1 MDSEHSGGYDLG
13 GSKTPITPVIVGEG
27 AWAKEFS
34 DGLFENGI
42 FAQSIV
48 CPTVSRETGRVRT
61 MIMATLT
68 KEDLGYALEAFG
80 QVGREMGLVDEGSR
94 T

>member
-1 MDSEHSGGYDLG
+1 MVAIFIGGGPNPSETIPTFCARAEQCQKKS
-13 GSKTPITPVIVGEG
+13 SRP
-27 AWAKEFS
+27 S
-34 DGLFENGI
+34 GI

-48 CPTVSRETGRVRT
+48 YPTVSRKTGRVRT
-61 MIMATLT
+61 MIMATHT

-80 QVGREMGLVDEGSR
+80 QVGREMGLIDKGSR